1 MRFLLNRFSLL
12 IALVLF
18 CAFQVN
24 NTLAQTP
31 LESAKAE
38 QVLQQ
43 FGRAAAEMSS
53 IQCRFTQT
61 KSAKLLKEKMIS
73 EGRMLYR
80 QPAELRWEYTKPND
94 FVFVVKNDRVTV
106 SSEGKVR
113 KFGGQRAKAFK
124 QMTQMILGTITGQF
138 FNDTRSF
145 TTEVY
150 EAGKNYTVHLLPQNK
165 ELKKLFVRFVLE
177 LTPALNMATAV
188 EMYEK
193 NGDVTRIEFSEVL
206 LNQAIDEKEFK
217 IE

>member
-1 MRFLLNRFSLL
+1 MRILPNRFSLL

-18 CAFQVN
+18 CVFHAS
-24 NTLAQTP
+24 NTLAQKP

-38 QVLQQ
+38 KVLQQ
-43 FGRAAAEMSS
+43 FGRAATEIGS

-61 KSAKLLKEKMIS
+61 KSAKLLKEKMLS

-138 FNDTRSF
+138 FNDTRNF

-150 EAGKNYTVHLLPQNK
+150 EVGKNYTVHLLPQNK

-177 LTPALNMATAV
+177 LTPAFDMATAV

-206 LNQAIDEKEFK
+206 LNQAIDEKEFAL
-217 IE
+217 E

>member
-1 MRFLLNRFSLL
+1 MRFLPNRFSLL
-12 IALVLF
+12 IVFVLF
-18 CAFQVN
+18 CAFQVS

-31 LESAKAE
+31 LERSRAE
-38 QVLQQ
+38 ELLQQ

-94 FVFVVKNDRVTV
+94 FAFVVKNDQVTV

-113 KFGGQRAKAFK
+113 KFDGQRAKAF
-124 QMTQMILGTITGQF
+124 
-138 FNDTRSF
+138 
-145 TTEVY
+145 
-150 EAGKNYTVHLLPQNK
+150 NYTVHLLPQNK